1 MVKVSSII
9 AAALLFIILG
19 IASCTPST
27 QPSPVVFNNQTIKP
41 QSSAVPVDNRTMPVK
56 EYVEVTPDSSN
67 VNKVDLV
74 HVPAQNPAQLLFLRI
89 DPSNST
95 LNLYGKYDLTSVSRD
110 IWVMDIDGRNAINLT
125 KSTANA
131 MSADWSPDKTKIV
144 FDSVNS
150 YLQGLPVCSINIMDA
165 DGSHIKQVSPGA
177 SSRHFPAWSPDG
189 NTIANSRYFVTSCA
203 GRPIPCKYFTLFTF
217 SQNGNEDS
225 QITFSSSIGYQVLPR
240 WFPDSKHIAFLD
252 NQTGFYEIWSGDIT
266 SDSDLTKYNIE
277 SNPTYMPWFSLSPDA
292 TKIAY
297 SHDSTRDYYHL
308 GREIFVFN
316 TMTGATTQITNNDYA
331 DDNPCFSPDGKQIA
345 FASFGDTKETSGM
358 FTADINGKNLNQISS
373 QYGDM
378 PMEWK

>member
-9 AAALLFIILG
+9 AAALLFIIPG
-19 IASCTPST
+19 IASCTPGT
-27 QPSPVVFNNQTIKP
+27 QPSPVVFDNQTIKP
-41 QSSAVPVDNRTMPVK
+41 QSSTVQVDNRTMPAK
-56 EYVEVTPDSSN
+56 EYAEVTPDSSN

-165 DGSHIKQVSPGA
+165 DGSHIKQVS
-177 SSRHFPAWSPDG
+177 
-189 NTIANSRYFVTSCA
+189 
-203 GRPIPCKYFTLFTF
+203 L
-217 SQNGNEDS
+217 
-225 QITFSSSIGYQVLPR
+225 
-240 WFPDSKHIAFLD
+240 
-252 NQTGFYEIWSGDIT
+252 
-266 SDSDLTKYNIE
+266 
-277 SNPTYMPWFSLSPDA
+277 DA

-297 SHDSTRDYYHL
+297 SHDSTRDYYHT
-308 GREIFVFN
+308 GRELFIF
-316 TMTGATTQITNNDYA
+316 
-331 DDNPCFSPDGKQIA
+331 
-345 FASFGDTKETSGM
+345 
-358 FTADINGKNLNQISS
+358 
-373 QYGDM
+373 
-378 PMEWK
+378 